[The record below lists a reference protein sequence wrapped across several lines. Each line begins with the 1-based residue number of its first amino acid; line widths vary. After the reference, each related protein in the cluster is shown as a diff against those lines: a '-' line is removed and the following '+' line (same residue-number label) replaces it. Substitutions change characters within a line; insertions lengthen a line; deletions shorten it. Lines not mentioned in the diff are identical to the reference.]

1 MKSNL
6 KRTGIVTVATVIITV
21 LTAFPAL
28 AEQWNYDAALYGWFS
43 GLSGTIGVGRV
54 GDLSA
59 EASFSDLSGY
69 LDFSLAGHFEARN
82 PKYVLLA
89 DIFYVNLGAER
100 DVEIRK
106 QTVKV
111 NMDYTQWIMELGG
124 GYRLSENLDV
134 LLAGRY
140 YIFDL
145 GTTASVIT
153 GDKRSESLH
162 NWGDVFLGGRFHT
175 VLGEKWILSLRG
187 DVGVGGS
194 DLALFGNAA
203 VGYQFTKLFSLGLD
217 YQVLS
222 LDYETGADAD
232 YFKYDITTD
241 GVGLV
246 ANFSF

>member
-1 MKSNL
+1 MQSSL
-6 KRTGIVTVATVIITV
+6 KRMRIVTAAAVMITA
-21 LTAFPAL
+21 LAALPAL
-28 AEQWNYDAALYGWFS
+28 AGDWKYDAALYGWFS
-43 GLSGTIGVGRV
+43 GLSGTIGVGRAGNLPV
-54 GDLSA
+54 
-59 EASFSDLSGY
+59 EASFSDLNGY

-100 DVEIRK
+100 DVEIRR

-124 GYRLSENLDV
+124 GYRLSENFDV

-145 GTTASVIT
+145 GTTASAIT

-162 NWGDVFLGGRFHT
+162 NWGDVFVGGRFHT

-203 VGYQFTKLFSLGLD
+203 VGYQFTKLVSLGLD

-222 LDYETGADAD
+222 LDYETGAGED
-232 YFKYDITTD
+232 YFKYDVTTD
-241 GVGLV
+241 GVGLM